1 MISDR
6 DIMELGIVLWVEI
19 LVHMLLMKLNII
31 FIST

>member
-19 LVHMLLMKLNII
+19 LVHMLLMKLNTI